1 MNRLLTTLLIALLA
15 ITLVTAANPG
25 HTAGSVSPGTFNGG
39 VAGTFTFP
47 GQLNV
52 QGNFIID
59 NNALFVNATSGNVGI
74 GTTNPTSRLYVE
86 GSITVNATSDVCIEG
101 GVCLSN
107 VGSGSVNGTGT
118 NNTIPLW
125 TGSATL
131 GNSFLTQT
139 ASTVSIGADLVI
151 PSSNFIINTDA
162 FFVNAASGR
171 VGIGTNNPQAVLDVR
186 GEIATNNNNVTNVQ
200 CITFAS
206 GGEICSI

>member
-1 MNRLLTTLLIALLA
+1 MNRLLTTILIVLVAV
-15 ITLVTAANPG
+15 TLVTAANPG
-25 HTAGSVSPGTFNGG
+25 HTAGSISPGTFNTGG
-39 VAGTFTFP
+39 AFTFP
-47 GQLNV
+47 EQLNV

-59 NNALFVNATSGNVGI
+59 TNALFVNATSGNVGI
-74 GTTNPTSRLYVE
+74 GTTNPTSRLFVE

-101 GVCLSN
+101 GVCLSEA
-107 VGSGSVNGTGT
+107 GSGSIDGTGT

-139 ASTVSIGADLVI
+139 ASTVSIGADLVV

-162 FFVNAASGR
+162 FFVDASLGR
-171 VGIGTNNPQAVLDVR
+171 VGIGTNNPQAALDVR
-186 GEIATNNNNVTNVQ
+186 GEIATNNNNVTGVQ

-206 GGEICSI
+206 GGEICST